1 MRSRVTAFANQKG
14 GVGKT
19 TTAVNLAAALAERGK
34 RVLLIDL
41 DPQANASSGLGMER
55 TPGASLYGAL
65 LEDGTP
71 AQDKV
76 RHTAIRN
83 LDIIPSEIDLA
94 GAEVDL
100 ARKELYL
107 HSLKFLLEPFLEKSR
122 YDHVFLDCPPSL
134 GILTMNALTAAHALI
149 VPSQCEYLALEGLSV
164 ITRLVRQLRAGNAN
178 PGLELEGIVM
188 TMFDGRTKL
197 AMQVVEEVRKHFGC
211 RVFDTLIPRNI
222 RVSEAP
228 SFGKPVVIYDRGST
242 GAEAYRALAR
252 EYLRRRKAASAPAQ
266 PAAHAG
272 PRVAVPKGMSRAE
285 RLRRCYFHEEL
296 DRPGVCSRTEFP
308 EYDPTYDELKELLH
322 KHADLRL
329 AWRGPLL
336 DGEPGTSSRTE
347 PHSDDF
353 DREITVIRTPRGDL
367 RASRLVSR
375 NGGPDLQET
384 HFLGSREDAEA
395 FLSLPFPVIQGD
407 VSSFAGLVRE
417 AGDRGIVEAELGMNP
432 AGLVAELFGP
442 EAFARMSASDR
453 DVVHALC
460 ERQMRLVQ
468 ETAKFLLARGVGP
481 FFAMLCREYAT
492 PPLLDPAD
500 FHEFSV
506 KYDKPILDL
515 VHDAGGRVH
524 IHSPGR
530 VKAVFKGFLDMGA
543 DVLHP
548 FEAPPAGDITAAEAK
563 ALARGR
569 MTLEGNLQVAHMY
582 ERTGEQV
589 REETLALIKDCFD
602 DRRGLIVSP
611 TASPCIRGAGRLCL
625 AQYRAMI
632 EAVTGKPAD

>member
-65 LEDGTP
+65 LDDGTP
-71 AQDKV
+71 ARDKV
-76 RHTAIRN
+76 RRTAIRN

-188 TMFDGRTKL
+188 TMFDARTKL

-228 SFGKPVVIYDRGST
+228 SFGKPVVTYDRSSA

-252 EYLRRRKAASAPAQ
+252 EYLRRRKELAA
-266 PAAHAG
+266 
-272 PRVAVPKGMSRAE
+272 
-285 RLRRCYFHEEL
+285 
-296 DRPGVCSRTEFP
+296 T
-308 EYDPTYDELKELLH
+308 T
-322 KHADLRL
+322 
-329 AWRGPLL
+329 
-336 DGEPGTSSRTE
+336 
-347 PHSDDF
+347 
-353 DREITVIRTPRGDL
+353 
-367 RASRLVSR
+367 
-375 NGGPDLQET
+375 
-384 HFLGSREDAEA
+384 
-395 FLSLPFPVIQGD
+395 
-407 VSSFAGLVRE
+407 
-417 AGDRGIVEAELGMNP
+417 
-432 AGLVAELFGP
+432 
-442 EAFARMSASDR
+442 
-453 DVVHALC
+453 
-460 ERQMRLVQ
+460 
-468 ETAKFLLARGVGP
+468 
-481 FFAMLCREYAT
+481 
-492 PPLLDPAD
+492 
-500 FHEFSV
+500 
-506 KYDKPILDL
+506 
-515 VHDAGGRVH
+515 
-524 IHSPGR
+524 
-530 VKAVFKGFLDMGA
+530 
-543 DVLHP
+543 
-548 FEAPPAGDITAAEAK
+548 
-563 ALARGR
+563 
-569 MTLEGNLQVAHMY
+569 
-582 ERTGEQV
+582 
-589 REETLALIKDCFD
+589 
-602 DRRGLIVSP
+602 
-611 TASPCIRGAGRLCL
+611 
-625 AQYRAMI
+625 
-632 EAVTGKPAD
+632 